1 MTGLVWIALALPL
14 AGAAVLAVLGTRL
27 PARGAGWLASLVMLA
42 AFVCSAIATIMLA
55 SRPHEERAVVQTAWT
70 WLTAGGLQVGLDLW
84 FDELTAV
91 MLLVVTGI
99 GFLIH
104 VYSIGYM
111 KGDEQ
116 ERRFFAYLNLFVFS
130 MLLLVVA
137 GDLVLLLAGWGLVG
151 LSSYLLI
158 GYWHQKPSAVK
169 AAKKAFVMNAIGD
182 VGLALGIFL
191 LFVELGTTAYRG
203 IFASVA
209 QLDTWTATVACLLLL
224 VGALAKS
231 AQLPLHTWLPD
242 AMEGPTP
249 VSALIHAATMVT
261 AGVYLIAR
269 MNPLFHEA
277 PFALETV
284 VVIGV
289 LGLLMAGAIALVQT
303 DIKRIIAFSTMSQIA
318 YMFVGV
324 GLGAYWAG
332 IFHLF
337 THAFFKALLFMGAG
351 LVIHALHGE
360 QDVRNMGGLRRVMP
374 KTYFCMLI
382 GALALVGIFPLSG
395 GFSKDAI
402 LSSALEVGTPLAWI
416 AYIAGLAGALLTGIY
431 TFRLMFLVFHR
442 RMTPYAEAVAPKA
455 VQHHG
460 EGPSS
465 MLWPVYI
472 LTVGAA
478 FAGLLQIPG
487 LTHVFLDWLEPI
499 APSGMVEPSALQ
511 EWITTLIA
519 VTIGT
524 VGIAIAGHL
533 YLRENDATERMRL
546 GGGRL
551 VGHALERRL
560 YWDDLYAVVF
570 ERPAQWLA
578 AFLRRGVDQPAAG
591 WLPTDGV
598 GTFSAFLGRSFN
610 AIENGVVRS
619 YALVL
624 VLGVA
629 ALLLFVLVR
638 AA

>member
-1 MTGLVWIALALPL
+1 MIELVWITLALPL
-14 AGAAVLAVLGTRL
+14 AGAALLALLGMAIPSR
-27 PARGAGWLASLVMLA
+27 AAGLLASLVMLA
-42 AFVCSAIATIMLA
+42 AFVAAAIATVLLA
-55 SRPHEERAVVQTAWT
+55 QQPEEGRQVSSTLWS
-70 WLTAGGLQVGLDLW
+70 WLSSGNFNVGLEVW
-84 FDELTAV
+84 FDQLTAV

-111 KGDEQ
+111 KGDLQ
-116 ERRFFAYLNLFVFS
+116 ERRFFAYLNMFVFS
-130 MLLLVVA
+130 MLLLVVS
-137 GDLVLLLAGWGLVG
+137 GNLVLLLAGWGLVG

-158 GYWHQKPSAVK
+158 GFWHQKPSAVA

-191 LFVELGTTAYRG
+191 LFSELGTVTYAG
-203 IFASVA
+203 IFEGAA
-209 QLDTWTATVACLLLL
+209 RLDGTTALIACLLLL
-224 VGALAKS
+224 VGAVAKS

-269 MNPLFHEA
+269 MNPLFSVA
-277 PFALETV
+277 PYALDIV

-289 LGLLMAGAIALVQT
+289 LGLLMSGAIAIVQT

-360 QDVRNMGGLRRVMP
+360 QDVRNMGGLRKVMP
-374 KTYFCMLI
+374 KTYFCMMI

-402 LSSALEVGTPLAWI
+402 LGAALHVDTPIAWL
-416 AYIAGLAGALLTGIY
+416 AYIGGLVGALLTGIY

-442 RMTPYAEAVAPKA
+442 RMTPYAERVAPPSIK
-455 VQHHG
+455 HHG

-472 LTVGAA
+472 LAIGAA
-478 FAGLLQIPG
+478 FTGLVQVPG
-487 LTHVFLDWLEPI
+487 VTDLAFSWLEPI
-499 APSGMVEPSALQ
+499 APGGMAEASIGQDWL
-511 EWITTLIA
+511 TTGIA
-519 VTIGT
+519 VALGVT
-524 VGIAIAGHL
+524 GIAIAWHL
-533 YLRENDATERMRL
+533 YLRESEAPSEIRL
-546 GGGRL
+546 GRGRL
-551 VGHALERRL
+551 IAHALERRA
-560 YWDDLYAVVF
+560 YWDDLYTVVF
-570 ERPAQWLA
+570 EGTTQWA
-578 AFLRRGVDQPAAG
+578 SGALRRGVDRPAFQ
-591 WLPTDGV
+591 WPLDGI
-598 GTFSAFLGRSFN
+598 GTFTAFLGRSVTV
-610 AIENGVVRS
+610 IQNGVVRS
-619 YALVL
+619 YALVFA
-624 VLGVA
+624 LGIA
-629 ALLLFVLVR
+629 GLLLYLLVR